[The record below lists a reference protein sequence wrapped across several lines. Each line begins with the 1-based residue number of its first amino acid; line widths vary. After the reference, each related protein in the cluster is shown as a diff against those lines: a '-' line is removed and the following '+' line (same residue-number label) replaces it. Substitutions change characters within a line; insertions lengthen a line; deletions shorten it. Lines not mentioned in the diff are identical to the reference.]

1 MDGSTQNEDAEAK
14 QLGWEAGGIEKR
26 SVSDCPYAHSVFG
39 LRFAWLDGFSK
50 GRVEL
55 QKATGTEPATHVR

>member
-1 MDGSTQNEDAEAK
+1 MDGSTKNDDAEAMR
-14 QLGWEAGGIEKR
+14 LGWEAGKIEK
-26 SVSDCPYAHSVFG
+26 SSACDCPYEPSVFG

-55 QKATGTEPATHVR
+55 QKATGTEPAI